1 MMGNIDAV
9 SIDVA
14 IYCNKVTATKLLQQS
29 HCKVTSPLFLI
40 SNSVL
45 LVFRVNSS
53 NLIFL

>member
-1 MMGNIDAV
+1 MGNIDAV

-45 LVFRVNSS
+45 LVFRVNSN